1 MQRRSFLGML
11 GAAGAAGMLPVL
23 QAGGAETE
31 KRTRFYAFDRFYMRQ
46 GTQPARLHEYFSK
59 AVLPALDKV
68 HSGPKIFLEALVAP
82 HMPQVAI
89 FVGFQS
95 LEEMW
100 RGHTVLGQDKELA
113 KAAEQ
118 WEGGPEPPFEEQA
131 NVVLEAADYSPEIVA
146 PAEPRKTSR
155 IFELRVY
162 HSPTWL
168 HLQALHERFST
179 QEIKI
184 FHRVGIHPVLYG
196 HTIFGPNMPNLT
208 YLTPFENLA
217 AREKAWEAFG
227 ADPEW
232 AKVRK
237 ESVEKHGQIVQ
248 TIQLSLFR
256 ATAYSP
262 IR

>member
-11 GAAGAAGMLPVL
+11 GAGMLPPL
-23 QAGGAETE
+23 RAAGPEGE
-31 KRTRFYAFDRFYMRQ
+31 KRTRFYVFERFYMRQ
-46 GTQPARLHEYFSK
+46 GTQPARFHEHVSK
-59 AVLPALDKV
+59 TTLPALNKV
-68 HSGPKIFLEALVAP
+68 HAGPKIFLDALVAP
-82 HMPQVAI
+82 HMPQVALFI
-89 FVGFQS
+89 GYQS
-95 LEEMW
+95 FDEMW
-100 RGHTVLGQDKELA
+100 KVHAAVRQDKEWV
-113 KAAEQ
+113 KAFEE
-118 WEGGPEPPFEEQA
+118 WESGPEPPFEQQENA
-131 NVVLEAADYSPEIVA
+131 LLEAADYSPEMVA

-155 IFELRVY
+155 IFELRIY
-162 HSPTWL
+162 HSPTWRQL
-168 HLQALHERFST
+168 MALHERFST

-184 FHRVGIHPVLYG
+184 FHRVGIHPILYG
-196 HTIFGPNMPNLT
+196 TSIFGTNIPNLT

-248 TIQLSLFR
+248 AIQMAFYR

-262 IR
+262 VR